1 MQVDVTGSQRRAVFN
16 DARGMN
22 EDDHP
27 RSNGERQYTLHHL
40 PGGKAALS
48 RHSAVGARSRA
59 LWATD
64 SCSCPPAP
72 RSGAVRCT
80 ATPHACPAC
89 LPNPNPNPSPNPS
102 PNPTCVPRYASVK
115 DQMTR
120 HKLSLLWKPD
130 EQPDAL
136 AATPAPAPASARA
149 ARRRGQASAQD
160 RPPHGGGLSLSARA
174 PFTVKPTAA
183 SSVRALQAHAAEGSP
198 YP

>member
-1 MQVDVTGSQRRAVFN
+1 MMLQV
-16 DARGMN
+16 
-22 EDDHP
+22 H
-27 RSNGERQYTLHHL
+27 
-40 PGGKAALS
+40 
-48 RHSAVGARSRA
+48 GARSSMTLAWTRMITLVPMVSVNTRSIICPAARPPSLDTARLERDRA
-59 LWATD
+59 PCGRRTAAAA
-64 SCSCPPAP
+64 PPHPAQEP
-72 RSGAVRCT
+72 FDALQPHS
-80 ATPHACPAC
+80 HACPAC